1 MTELRMAHAA
11 PHPGVILVDE
21 APEVVAP
28 DGSAVRVL
36 VRTARGSMARFSL
49 PPFAVSR
56 TVAHRTVEEVW
67 YIFGGTGR
75 MWLRGGGREA
85 IVGIAQGISIA
96 VPAGTAFQFRS
107 NSAEPLQAIGV
118 TMPPW
123 PGDGEAVAREGPW
136 APTI

>member
-1 MTELRMAHAA
+1 MTDAGKNFAA
-11 PHPGVILVDE
+11 VHVDD

-56 TVAHRTVEEVW
+56 AVVHRTVDEVW
-67 YIFGGTGR
+67 YFLGGRGR
-75 MWLRGGGREA
+75 MWLRSGDREA
-85 IVGIAQGISIA
+85 IIDVAGGLSVAIPI
-96 VPAGTAFQFRS
+96 GTAFQFRS
-107 NSAEPLQAIGV
+107 DSTEPLQAVGV

-123 PGDGEAVAREGPW
+123 PGEDEAAGAEGPW
-136 APTI
+136 PATV